1 MNNSREWDFLD
12 FISLMS
18 FGIALENLDM
28 NITQEDMQQADHN
41 SAMRADKILQEI
53 HSHLEQQDDKID
65 IILKRLEELENGS
78 ERNIQQDSKPYDR
91 RTDDT

>member
-1 MNNSREWDFLD
+1 MNNSRGWDFLD

-65 IILKRLEELENGS
+65 TILKRLEELENGS